1 MDSEAMNG
9 RAPHW
14 DLSRRELVIDG
25 HVVKRFR
32 EPAPNQELALAAFEE
47 EAWPA
52 KIFDPLPPKDGTKR
66 KKRLRETI
74 EALNQAHHCPKL
86 IRFRGDG
93 TGEGVIWNILDDAGR
108 DT

>member
-1 MDSEAMNG
+1 MDSEPINR

-25 HVVKRFR
+25 QVVKRYR
-32 EPAPNQELALAAFEE
+32 EPAPNQELVLAAFEE

-52 KIFDPLPPKDGTKR
+52 KIFDPLPRKDGTKS

-74 EALNQAHHCPKL
+74 EALNQAHHRPKL
-86 IRFRGDG
+86 IRFHGDG
-93 TGEGVIWNILDDAGR
+93 TGEGIIWNFLDDAGR
-108 DT
+108 EM